1 MIKVILRVV
10 LRIVLCVFTAGWLFP
25 LWLSSRFMF
34 RTLNSYHPAPPPFSD
49 EITNPIRWK
58 EYYVGLLVSF
68 DLLAISIM
76 WLAAVL
82 LFWSWI
88 GLGTIFKRKDK

>member
-1 MIKVILRVV
+1 MLKSILKTVLRVV
-10 LRIVLCVFTAGWLFP
+10 ICVFTAGWLFP

-34 RTLNSYHPAPPPFSD
+34 SMLNAYHPAPPPFAD
-49 EITNPIRWK
+49 EITNPLRWK
-58 EYYVGLLVSF
+58 SHYVNLSASF
-68 DLLAISIM
+68 DLLAIGII

-88 GLGTIFKRKDK
+88 GLKVVFKRRKM